1 MRFLKEKLRIL
12 RIIFRIFMTTTHI
25 QTPLVD
31 AVATQFAAFEHK
43 LNGKKQLPFHLL
55 RQEALQTFRTTG
67 FPTTKH
73 EEWKYTNLKRI
84 VEKVYEQPTTVNTST
99 VEKYLLPLDGLQAN
113 VLVFVNGQYQPSL
126 SNITPQAQVTI
137 LPLAEALQSHVELI
151 KQHFGKYATH
161 SKDAF
166 VAMNTAFAEQGV
178 FIHVEAKTV
187 ATAPI
192 YIQHLTDTRDQNVL
206 VQPRLLVIAER
217 LSELTIVEKFRGLG
231 QKSALNNVVREIIVE
246 DNAHVKH
253 YILQNE
259 LPTVSHINHTV
270 VQQASNSLYN
280 NVTVSLNGEIV
291 RNNLDIVIAGQN
303 CESHLLG
310 LYAPTGNTHIDNHT
324 LVDHQQPNSYSNE
337 MYKGLMD
344 GKSVAVFN
352 GKIYVRPHAQKTN
365 AFQSNKNI
373 LLSEA
378 ASVNTKPQL
387 EIWADDVKCSH
398 GCTTGALDEE
408 PMFYLRSR
416 GVPEKEARALLMFAF
431 VEDILNKITIPSL
444 REHIENLMAERLQ
457 ISL

>member
-1 MRFLKEKLRIL
+1 
-12 RIIFRIFMTTTHI
+12 MTTTHI

-31 AVATQFAAFEHK
+31 AVATQFAAFENK
-43 LNGKKQLPFHLL
+43 LNGKKQQPLHTL
-55 RQEALQTFRTTG
+55 RQEALQTFRQFG

-84 VEKVYEQPTTVNTST
+84 VEKVYEQPTATTTNIANH
-99 VEKYLLPLDGLQAN
+99 LLPLEGLQSN
-113 VLVFVNGQYQPSL
+113 VLVFVNGQYQAAL
-126 SNITPQAQVTI
+126 SKITPQAQLTI
-137 LPLAEALQSHVELI
+137 LPLAEALQTHSELI
-151 KQHFGKYATH
+151 NKHLGKYATN

-166 VAMNTAFAEQGV
+166 VAMNTAFVEQGV
-178 FIHVEAKTV
+178 FIHVAAKTV
-187 ATAPI
+187 IETPI
-192 YIQHLTDTRDQNVL
+192 YIQHLTDTTNQNVL
-206 VQPRLLVIAER
+206 VQPRLLVLAEK
-217 LSELTIVEKFRGLG
+217 LSEFTIVEKFRGFG
-231 QKSALNNVVREIIVE
+231 QKSALNNVVREMVVE
-246 DNAHVKH
+246 DNAHVNH

-280 NVTVSLNGEIV
+280 NVTVSLNGEII
-291 RNNLDIVIAGQN
+291 RNSLDIVIAGQN

-373 LLSEA
+373 LLSET

-416 GVPEKEARALLMFAF
+416 GVPEKQARALLMFAF
-431 VEDILNKITIPSL
+431 VEDILDKIQVPAL

-457 ISL
+457 ITS

>member
-1 MRFLKEKLRIL
+1 
-12 RIIFRIFMTTTHI
+12 MTTTHI

-31 AVATQFAAFEHK
+31 AVATQFAAFENK
-43 LNGKKQLPFHLL
+43 LNGKKQQPLHTL
-55 RQEALQTFRTTG
+55 RQEALQTFRQFG

-84 VEKVYEQPTTVNTST
+84 VEKVYEQPTATTTNIANH
-99 VEKYLLPLDGLQAN
+99 LLPLEGLQSN
-113 VLVFVNGQYQPSL
+113 VLVFVNGQYQAAL
-126 SNITPQAQVTI
+126 SKITPQAQLTI
-137 LPLAEALQSHVELI
+137 LPLAEALQTHSELI
-151 KQHFGKYATH
+151 NKHLGKYATN

-166 VAMNTAFAEQGV
+166 VAMNTAFVEQGV
-178 FIHVEAKTV
+178 FIHVAAKTV
-187 ATAPI
+187 IETPI
-192 YIQHLTDTRDQNVL
+192 YIQHLTDTTNQNVL
-206 VQPRLLVIAER
+206 VQPRLLVLAEKF
-217 LSELTIVEKFRGLG
+217 SEFTIVEKFRGFG
-231 QKSALNNVVREIIVE
+231 QKSALNNVVREMVVE
-246 DNAHVKH
+246 DNAHVNH

-280 NVTVSLNGEIV
+280 NVTVSLNGEII
-291 RNNLDIVIAGQN
+291 RNSLDIVIAGQN

-373 LLSEA
+373 LLSET

-416 GVPEKEARALLMFAF
+416 GVPEKQARALLMFAF
-431 VEDILNKITIPSL
+431 VEDILDKIQVPAL

-457 ISL
+457 ITS

>member
-1 MRFLKEKLRIL
+1 MRFLKEKYKNFAYY
-12 RIIFRIFMTTTHI
+12 FRIFMTTTHI

-31 AVATQFAAFEHK
+31 AVATQFAAFENK
-43 LNGKKQLPFHLL
+43 LNGKKQQPLHAL
-55 RQEALQTFRTTG
+55 RQEALQTFRQFG

-84 VEKVYEQPTTVNTST
+84 VEKIYEQPTVTTTNIANH
-99 VEKYLLPLDGLQAN
+99 LLDLEGLQSN
-113 VLVFVNGQYQPSL
+113 VLVFVNGQYQAAL
-126 SNITPQAQVTI
+126 SKITPQAQLTI
-137 LPLAEALQSHVELI
+137 LPLAEALQTHSELI
-151 KQHFGKYATH
+151 NKHLGKYAMN

-166 VAMNTAFAEQGV
+166 VAMNTAFVEQGV
-178 FIHVEAKTV
+178 FIHVAAKTV
-187 ATAPI
+187 IETPI
-192 YIQHLTDTRDQNVL
+192 YIQHLTDTTKQNVL
-206 VQPRLLVIAER
+206 VQPRLLVIAEKF
-217 LSELTIVEKFRGLG
+217 SECTIVEKFRGVG
-231 QKSALNNVVREIIVE
+231 QKSALNNVVREIVVE
-246 DNAHVKH
+246 DNAHVNH

-270 VQQASNSLYN
+270 VQQAQNSFYN
-280 NVTVSLNGEIV
+280 NVTVSLNGEII
-291 RNNLDIVIAGQN
+291 RNSLDIVIAGQN

-416 GVPEKEARALLMFAF
+416 GVPEKQARALLMFAF
-431 VEDILNKITIPSL
+431 VEDILDKIQVPAL

-457 ISL
+457 ITS